1 MGLNETPL
9 ANRTHIG
16 IFGRRNVGKSSLLNA
31 VTGQNLAIVSD
42 IKGTTTDP
50 VSKAMELLPL
60 GPAVLIDTPGLD
72 DFGKLGKQRV
82 AKAYGILNRTDIA
95 LLVSDG
101 KMGEEER
108 ETLLRFA
115 EKKIPYVIAINK
127 SEERSEQEEA
137 DIAASYE
144 NEKNLMFVSAKTG
157 SHIHELKEKLATL
170 TPKEEKVQKIVGDLL
185 DSGDIVV
192 LVVPIDSAAP
202 KGRLILPQQQV
213 IRDCLEAG
221 AIPVITGEK
230 ELPEVFRSL
239 LKKPKAVVTDSQAF
253 QRVADDTPKDVYLT
267 SFSILFSRYKGDLE
281 QQVLGAKA
289 IRRLKD
295 GDCVLISEGCTHHR
309 QCEDIGTVKLPR
321 WIREFT
327 GKDVCFQFCS
337 GTQFP
342 EDLSKYAAVIHCG
355 GCTLNGR
362 EMKFRLKCAKEQGVP
377 MTNYGVAIADMH
389 GILDRSLEIFRGRG
403 YERTG

>member
-1 MGLNETPL
+1 M
-9 ANRTHIG
+9 
-16 IFGRRNVGKSSLLNA
+16 
-31 VTGQNLAIVSD
+31 
-42 IKGTTTDP
+42 
-50 VSKAMELLPL
+50 
-60 GPAVLIDTPGLD
+60 
-72 DFGKLGKQRV
+72 
-82 AKAYGILNRTDIA
+82 
-95 LLVSDG
+95 
-101 KMGEEER
+101 
-108 ETLLRFA
+108 
-115 EKKIPYVIAINK
+115 
-127 SEERSEQEEA
+127 
-137 DIAASYE
+137 
-144 NEKNLMFVSAKTG
+144 
-157 SHIHELKEKLATL
+157 
-170 TPKEEKVQKIVGDLL
+170 
-185 DSGDIVV
+185 
-192 LVVPIDSAAP
+192 
-202 KGRLILPQQQV
+202 
-213 IRDCLEAG
+213 
-221 AIPVITGEK
+221 
-230 ELPEVFRSL
+230 
-239 LKKPKAVVTDSQAF
+239 
-253 QRVADDTPKDVYLT
+253 ADDTPKDVYLT
-267 SFSILFSRYKGDLE
+267 SFSILFSRYKGDLD